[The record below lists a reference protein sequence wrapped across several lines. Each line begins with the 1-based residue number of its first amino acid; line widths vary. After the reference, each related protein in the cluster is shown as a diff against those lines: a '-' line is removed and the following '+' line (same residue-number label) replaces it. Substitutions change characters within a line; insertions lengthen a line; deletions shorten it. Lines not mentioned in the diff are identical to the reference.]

1 MTANALVELR
11 LPSTGSA
18 AKQRKAL
25 QPVEWYSV
33 TRFFVEG
40 FSLLGLV
47 IMLATGLLRQIPELA
62 REWRKARRALRE
74 SPSEGQDGSE
84 PS

>member
-1 MTANALVELR
+1 MTANSPVELR
-11 LPSTGSA
+11 LPSTGLT
-18 AKQRKAL
+18 AKERKAL
-25 QPVEWYSV
+25 QPVEWYSF

-62 REWRKARRALRE
+62 REWRKARRALRH
-74 SPSEGQDGSE
+74 SPAEDQDDSE